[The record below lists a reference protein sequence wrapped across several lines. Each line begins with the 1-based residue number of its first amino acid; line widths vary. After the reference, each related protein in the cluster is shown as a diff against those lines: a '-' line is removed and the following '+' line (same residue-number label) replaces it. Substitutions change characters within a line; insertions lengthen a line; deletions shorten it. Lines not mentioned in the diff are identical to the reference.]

1 VAVVKNLK
9 FASLPMYLAISIAAI
24 YVLLPLLSAGEFS
37 LRQPVTHD
45 YGLQHYIWFI
55 ELPDFAHYLL
65 LSLGLAL
72 GAAALVLLLLVPTA
86 IWLNLGGQ
94 KLRGFIEFLTLLPL
108 VIPVVALAIGA
119 QSSLPEF
126 AQTNEIVLSFMY
138 AVLALPY
145 AYRTLDT
152 GLKAVPLK
160 TITEAARGLG
170 AGWTRTILQVVTP
183 VVRSTVLSALF
194 ITLALSLGEFTLT
207 SLLHWDTFTTWVTT
221 MSQSNILGAIAL
233 SVFSLVAVFVLL
245 MIIGLFVKP
254 ASNQISTEEK

>member
-1 VAVVKNLK
+1 MRRLRLGSV
-9 FASLPMYLAISIAAI
+9 PMYIAVAISAI

-37 LRQPVTHD
+37 LRQPATHN
-45 YGLQHYIWFI
+45 YGLEHYNWFI
-55 ELPDFAHYLL
+55 QNPDFVHYLW

-72 GAAALVLLLLVPTA
+72 GAAAILLVLLVPTA
-86 IWLNLGGQ
+86 IWLNLGGSNV
-94 KLRGFIEFLTLLPL
+94 RGLVEFLTLLPL

-119 QSSLPEF
+119 QTSLPEF
-126 AQTNEIVLSFMY
+126 AQTNEFVLSFMY
-138 AVLALPY
+138 AILAMPY

-170 AGWTRTILQVVTP
+170 AGWFRTIVQVVTP

-194 ITLALSLGEFTLT
+194 MTLALSLGEFTLT

-233 SVFSLVAVFVLL
+233 SVFSLVGVFVLL
-245 MIIGLFVKP
+245 MLIGLFVKP
-254 ASNQISTEEK
+254 ASNQVSLEEE

>member
-1 VAVVKNLK
+1 MKRLRL
-9 FASLPMYLAISIAAI
+9 ASLPLYIALAVAGV
-24 YVLLPLLSAGEFS
+24 YVLLPLISAGEFS

-45 YGLQHYIWFI
+45 YGFMHYTWFI
-55 ELPDFAHYLL
+55 QSPDFVHYLW

-72 GAAALVLLLLVPTA
+72 GAAAILLVLLVPTA
-86 IWLNLGGQ
+86 IWLNLGGSSV
-94 KLRGFIEFLTLLPL
+94 RGLVEFLTLLPL

-126 AQTNEIVLSFMY
+126 AQTNEFVLSFMY
-138 AVLALPY
+138 AILAMPY

-152 GLKAVPLK
+152 GLKAVPLR

-170 AGWTRTILQVVTP
+170 ANWFRTIIQVVTP

-194 ITLALSLGEFTLT
+194 MTLALSLGEFTLT

-221 MSQSNILGAIAL
+221 ISQQNILGAIAL
-233 SVFSLVAVFVLL
+233 SVFSLVSVFVLL
-245 MIIGLFVKP
+245 MLIGLFVKP
-254 ASNQISTEEK
+254 ASNQLTLEEE

>member
-1 VAVVKNLK
+1 MRRLRL
-9 FASLPMYLAISIAAI
+9 ASLPMYIAVGISAI

-37 LRQPVTHD
+37 LRQPATHD
-45 YGLQHYIWFI
+45 YGFKHYIWFL

-72 GAAALVLLLLVPTA
+72 GAAAILLILLVPTA

-94 KLRGFIEFLTLLPL
+94 KLRGLVEFLTLLPL

-119 QSSLPEF
+119 QTSLPEF
-126 AQTNEIVLSFMY
+126 AQTNEFILSFMY
-138 AVLALPY
+138 AILAMPY

-170 AGWTRTILQVVTP
+170 ASWIRTIIQVVTP
-183 VVRSTVLSALF
+183 IVRGTVLSALF
-194 ITLALSLGEFTLT
+194 MTLALSLGEFTLT

-221 MSQSNILGAIAL
+221 MSQGNILGAIAL
-233 SVFSLVAVFVLL
+233 SVFSLVSVFVLL
-245 MIIGLFVKP
+245 MLIGLFVKP
-254 ASNQISTEEK
+254 ASNQLSTEEN